1 MSFHAMNVCA
11 DGGFT
16 PVNMRSSAYVNTTYG
31 SVCETFWGGCSTMY
45 PKPDFRSVEEW
56 KRGLERRGVPST
68 IRATSYSYSKDVAN
82 LEGPLDSAMLAYG
95 EIVINADK
103 TSKAVLTKDRTLLEV
118 RRGDITWKKGQ
129 TAERHTWA
137 SFHEW
142 ATWLH
147 ANGMNS
153 TLKSWDGYTLVYPT
167 PSEPEPKAE
176 AVPAEIPALSSAI
189 PKAVPAEIPA
199 LESFTP
205 PATPPY
211 TPPGSPVLKAVPKAV
226 PAEMTAEPKAEP
238 TTTTSTTIENITK
251 AAEALR
257 DGILRYE
264 AKLLIAEKERDEAL
278 KIVKIL
284 KAKIATSLNNQ
295 NKSLVAAEVQRDK
308 ALKERDEAV
317 KALQIAQKERDEALH
332 RLKNTS
338 QQQQQKVAVEPQ
350 PQPQSHLL
358 TLYMPILTLLQQHM
372 NNGHPEAAA
381 AALTNLISLERANA
395 ATIAR
400 LG

>member
-16 PVNMRSSAYVNTTYG
+16 PVNVRSCAYVNTTYG

-45 PKPDFRSVEEW
+45 PKPDFRSIEEW
-56 KRGLERRGVPST
+56 KRELERRGCPST

-95 EIVINADK
+95 EIVMNADK

-129 TAERHTWA
+129 KAERHTWA
-137 SFHEW
+137 TFHEW

-167 PSEPEPKAE
+167 PSEPEAE
-176 AVPAEIPALSSAI
+176 
-189 PKAVPAEIPA
+189 AVPAEIPA

-205 PATPPY
+205 PATPLY
-211 TPPGSPVLKAVPKAV
+211 TPPGSPVLKAVPAEPKAV
-226 PAEMTAEPKAEP
+226 PKAEPKAEP

-251 AAEALR
+251 ASEALR
-257 DGILRYE
+257 DGLRRHE

-278 KIVKIL
+278 EAVKGL
-284 KAKIATSLNNQ
+284 KATIET
-295 NKSLVAAEVQRDK
+295 VEIQRDK
-308 ALKERDEAV
+308 ALKERNEAQEALRSAKRLRAVAFQERDEAV
-317 KALQIAQKERDEALH
+317 KALQIAQKERDEALQ
-332 RLKNTS
+332 RLKNAS
-338 QQQQQKVAVEPQ
+338 QQKVVAGPQPQPQ

-372 NNGHPEAAA
+372 NHGRLEAAA